1 MATFTI
7 AAQRATALAA
17 ALFFAATPALANAEP
32 DRRTPNRRACPYQ
45 VSTPPAVDSSEVPK
59 AGDPPQPLA
68 VPSDPVG
75 GDALGGCG
83 VITAPGTPP
92 VPNDVSA
99 EAWLVA
105 DLDTGDVI
113 AAKDPHGRHRP
124 ASIIKVLVAMQAL
137 RDLPIHKVVAGT
149 AEDAAAEGT
158 QGRHR
163 RERPLLDPRHPA
175 RAAHAL
181 RKRRRARAGHAD
193 GRHGRHARASSTT
206 WRASS
211 AAATPASPRR
221 RASTAP
227 A

>member
-32 DRRTPNRRACPYQ
+32 IASPEPPACPYQ
-45 VSTPPAVDSSEVPK
+45 SSTPPAVDASEVPK

-83 VITAPGTPP
+83 VVTAPGTPP
-92 VPNDVSA
+92 LPNDVSA

-105 DLDTGDVI
+105 DLDTGDII

-149 AEDAAAEGT
+149 AGRCGRRGNE
-158 QGRHR
+158 GRHR
-163 RERPLLDPRHPA
+163 RGRPLLDRRHPA
-175 RAAHAL
+175 RPAHAL
-181 RKRRRARAGHAD
+181 R
-193 GRHGRHARASSTT
+193 
-206 WRASS
+206 
-211 AAATPASPRR
+211 
-221 RASTAP
+221 
-227 A
+227 